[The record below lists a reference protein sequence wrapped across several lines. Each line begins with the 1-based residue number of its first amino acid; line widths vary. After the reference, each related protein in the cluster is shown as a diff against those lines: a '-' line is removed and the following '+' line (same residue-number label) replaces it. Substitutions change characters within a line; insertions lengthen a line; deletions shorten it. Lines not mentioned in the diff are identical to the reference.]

1 MILCVNPNAAI
12 DKTALVSPFRLNAI
26 HRPQEV
32 LALPGGKGCNV
43 ARALRTL
50 GDVPVVTGWVGGF
63 AGQFIEAGLQREG
76 IQTAFVH
83 TEAESRT
90 CLSILDREHN
100 TLTELY
106 EKGAPVSAENVTALL
121 VRFTELVPNADAVV
135 LSGSLP
141 AGAPPDLYRQL
152 AQIARDA
159 GVPVMLDSSGV
170 ALRHGLEARPSLIK
184 PNETEFAELVG
195 QTITDEAELVQ
206 AARGFSRLYGARVV
220 VSLGADGVLA
230 ADGDAC
236 WKARPPQWEIVSAVG
251 SGDCLL
257 GGIAYA
263 LTQGQPFA
271 EALRTGVAVGTANA
285 FRLGAG
291 VFTPEDY
298 ARVREAVT
306 VEALM

>member
-12 DKTALVSPFRLNAI
+12 DKTAIVSPFRLNAI

-50 GDVPVVTGWVGGF
+50 GDTPVVTGWVGGF
-63 AGQFIEAGLQREG
+63 AGQFIESGLQAEG
-76 IQTAFVH
+76 IQTAFAH
-83 TEAESRT
+83 TAAESRT
-90 CLSILDREHN
+90 CLSILDRENN

-106 EKGAPVSAENVTALL
+106 EKGAPVTTADVDALL
-121 VRFTELVPNADAVV
+121 ERFHGLVFNADAVV

-152 AQIARDA
+152 AQIAGSAR
-159 GVPVMLDSSGV
+159 VPVMLDSSGA
-170 ALRHGLEARPSLIK
+170 ALRLGLEARPALIK
-184 PNETEFAELVG
+184 PNETEFAELLG
-195 QTITDEAELVQ
+195 HAITGEDALVEASQ
-206 AARGFSRLYGARVV
+206 HFSSQYGARVV

-236 WKARPPQWEIVSAVG
+236 WKARPPQWDIVSAVG

-257 GGIAYA
+257 AGITYA
-263 LTQGQPFA
+263 LALGQPFA
-271 EALRTGVAVGTANA
+271 EALRTGVAAGTANA

-291 VFTPEDY
+291 VFTLEDY
-298 ARVREAVT
+298 TRVRESVT
-306 VEALM
+306 VDALT